1 VKACGLA
8 ERDSMQT
15 FVYSSRLRS
24 DWRKSSFSV
33 GDGEC
38 VEVAQ
43 FGSLFLI
50 RDSRNQNGLVLLV
63 TERQFRALVQ
73 RLKV

>member
-1 VKACGLA
+1 
-8 ERDSMQT
+8 MQT

-33 GDGEC
+33 ADGEC

-63 TERQFRALVQ
+63 PERQFRALVQ

>member
-1 VKACGLA
+1 
-8 ERDSMQT
+8 MQT

-50 RDSRNQNGLVLLV
+50 RDSRNQNGLVLLI